1 MKWQLTANALLALS
15 LTGLFVGCESTGEAV
30 PEPSSPY
37 YDSDDVYVPPS
48 DDGVREEPAPTRMSG
63 WPTRR
68 SNASMSCS
76 SMAYPTGNANT
87 SAVGIEKCVPT
98 SVRVNEP
105 FQYEIIVTNL
115 TNVELTDV
123 SVTDQPGS
131 NMRITGASPAMM
143 GTNSWALGNLDP
155 KETRVI
161 TVNAVATAEG
171 TVGSCA
177 TVAYNSL
184 LCATIPVVRPALELV
199 KTGPAEVL
207 RCEEIVYRF
216 TVTNS
221 GTGAVSGVTINDPLP
236 NGLTTTDGGS
246 NITFNVGTLAEG
258 QSKDYTARVQA
269 SSVGSY
275 TNRATASGDGLT
287 AESGTVNT
295 VVKAPA
301 LKITKTGETREYV
314 KGQTEYTITVT
325 NTGNGVARD
334 AKIVDRV
341 PSGATFVSASD
352 GGTLSG
358 GAVTW
363 NVGNLQ
369 PNATKTVKVT
379 FTMGTLGTMRNV
391 ATAEAY
397 CAEAV
402 SATAETEYRGIPAIL
417 LEVIDIND
425 PTQVG
430 ETETYVIT
438 VTNQGSANGTNIAIN
453 CSLEAAQQYVSSEGA
468 TQATTTG
475 SNITFA
481 PLPSLAPGAKA
492 TWRVTVRA
500 VQAGDIRFKVVMRED
515 QLGRTVEETEATNQ
529 YQ

>member
-1 MKWQLTANALLALS
+1 MKWQLTAKALLALS
-15 LTGLFVGCESTGEAV
+15 LSGLLIGCASNGEEV
-30 PEPSSPY
+30 PEPASPY
-37 YDSDDVYVPPS
+37 YDSDDTVVT
-48 DDGVREEPAPTRMSG
+48 PAPQPTAG

-68 SNASMSCS
+68 SSAAMACS
-76 SMAYPTGNANT
+76 SMAYPTGNART

-98 SVRVNEP
+98 SVRVNQP

-131 NMRITGASPAMM
+131 NLRLTGASPAMTA
-143 GTNSWALGNLDP
+143 GNAWGLGNLDP
-155 KETRVI
+155 KESRVI

-221 GTGAVSGVTINDPLP
+221 GTGPVNGVKINDPLP
-236 NGLTTTDGGS
+236 NGLTTTDGQS
-246 NITFNVGTLAEG
+246 NITFDVGTLNSG
-258 QSKDYTARVQA
+258 QSKDYTARVEA
-269 SSVGSY
+269 GAVGSY

-287 AESGTVNT
+287 AESGTVST

-301 LKITKTGETREYV
+301 LKITKTGEAREYV
-314 KGQTEYTITVT
+314 RGQTEYTITVT

-334 AKIVDRV
+334 TKITDRV
-341 PSGATFVSASD
+341 PAGATFVSATD
-352 GGTLSG
+352 GGTLAN

-363 NVGNLQ
+363 NVGTLQ

-379 FTMGTLGTMRNV
+379 FSMGAIGMMRNV
-391 ATAEAY
+391 ATAQAY

-402 SATAETEYRGIPAIL
+402 SATAETDYRGIPAIL

-425 PTQVG
+425 PTQIG

-438 VTNQGSANGTNIAIN
+438 VTNQGSATGTNIKVN
-453 CSLEAAQQYVSSEGA
+453 CMLEAAQQYVSSEGA
-468 TQATTTG
+468 TRATQTG
-475 SNITFA
+475 QSVEFA

-500 VQAGDIRFKVVMRED
+500 VEAGDIRFKVVMSED
-515 QLGRTVEETEATNQ
+515 SLGRTVEETEATNQ